1 MLFVSSTLL
10 FLVNAATFRR
20 ERTYILIRLAILI
33 LLYSGAIG
41 FDSLYIKTLDTG
53 IGIFGGL
60 FLETSLIHSFNLFI
74 SYIGAM
80 VFLLT
85 AFLVPTCLS
94 TFSICTDSYLGG
106 YKKKLIS
113 KMGEQFKIIEYYLI
127 IWFKDLKLEAVI
139 R

>member
-1 MLFVSSTLL
+1 MLKLL
-10 FLVNAATFRR
+10 LVLSKTLVNAATFRR

-41 FDSLYIKTLDTG
+41 FDSLYIKTLD

-113 KMGEQFKIIEYYLI
+113 KMGEQFKIIEYPLI
-127 IWFKDLKLEAVI
+127 I
-139 R
+139 